1 MDVHVHYTQKENI
14 VCAILHVKTIM
25 KALYYGHCDLANRQV
40 RQVYRDVPCG
50 TPVGQESKLSAT
62 QQ

>member
-1 MDVHVHYTQKENI
+1 MYVTHRKRIII
-14 VCAILHVKTIM
+14 VCTILHVKTIM

-50 TPVGQESKLSAT
+50 TQVGQESKLAAT
-62 QQ
+62 